1 MYSLKKF
8 KHLDNNYM
16 LVQLDDKVK
25 NNFLSSF
32 LIGIDN
38 KFLKLDIADL
48 NESTDYYKN
57 KLNDKVVK
65 KFAGKKFNKLNKK
78 HLTYLADLCKMN
90 LVIFDLDKLDLK
102 FSTDLN
108 KKNKTVYLF
117 KHGKKE
123 HLLMKQNMRGMVSKL
138 PVGIYEQ
145 FGGMPSRVGDKR
157 PAPQTP
163 LNEQEPLKR
172 PSSVG
177 YNNDVENSK
186 DESSDD
192 EDMSPKHLSI
202 VKTTP
207 NSDDINLIEQINLVR
222 LADTIYELNQ
232 IDIENKI
239 NFIVSLIYDKISD
252 EILDEID
259 NMNDEQRK
267 NLEYEILKWIEDNII
282 KYDLDKKNLNIE
294 DFVKN
299 LKDYDVPD
307 SDDESDTSSESDT
320 TSVPD
325 TDDEQ
330 DTSSV
335 SGDKNPSKRGGTNL
349 MKQDKPPYNKYE
361 KSDYVHDF
369 QQLRGNKKLHDS
381 FKPTNKRKR
390 GGRDP
395 IKSTYNKILNEM
407 NDNNEV
413 VKNEDDI
420 VKSLVLPIF
429 EGLESYN
436 NNGKMYSTEI
446 TSLDAYENIKHLPIN
461 EKIKIMFKKN
471 NNNNNNND
479 GFSKLIDK
487 CKIIYDLIKENKC
500 DYLQFDQG
508 DTKKLLL
515 ETPIS
520 PDSTIGLTRLRN
532 LPTLIDG
539 AGSSKI
545 DTIIENKTNTN
556 NTNEQYWTEIY
567 NNIFHI
573 QNNPL
578 PLTFSSVD
586 YNRNINSSDGSSDGF
601 KMILNNNEETIKN
614 GFTVDNLKEVMCHI
628 TGVKNLQQ
636 DDDNEILNLV
646 KNIEGDDNKLQIL
659 RKLKFIG
666 DRGQIVSAM
675 KDNDQNFTSRTL
687 LGSGDRIFIA
697 YALEQQEPIIFTNQ
711 GITRLYVPNILPN
724 SKELDLIKKELIK
737 KKLLLTNTSIKYNND
752 PKEYADA
759 IFEAFL
765 KENFQKITDNIILQT
780 IEITITNEE
789 IKDLIM
795 STFIN
800 FIDNPDI
807 QFKLLKDEIL
817 NLDMKDVNSFSINNT
832 DFNTINNERSM
843 NNENINDIIMKNDK
857 DENINYIIEKIINKI
872 QPDRPVKNLYKKIK
886 DLLETYA
893 LKAIN
898 PRYTN
903 RPSSKEEYEAY
914 KIQIISDK
922 NIISRFV
929 NNINEISENLKVE
942 IKNNI
947 KNLFKFKKKAAE
959 SIEKIKSYKDE
970 VKSELGDAVIIMNE
984 TKLLEYIKNQENQ

>member
-1 MYSLKKF
+1 MYTFKKF

-16 LVQLDDKVK
+16 LVELNDKVK

-38 KFLKLDIADL
+38 KFLKLDTGDL

-57 KLNDKVVK
+57 KLNDKVME
-65 KFAGKKFNKLNKK
+65 KFDGKKFNKLNKK

-90 LVIFDLDKLDLK
+90 LVIFDLNKLNLK
-102 FSTDLN
+102 FSTELN

-123 HLLMKQNMRGMVSKL
+123 YLLMKQNMRGMVSKL

-145 FGGMPSRVGDKR
+145 FGGDNNSNFNNKYPSLVI
-157 PAPQTP
+157 PQQKSQLLQKKISTLIQP
-163 LNEQEPLKR
+163 DFKP
-172 PSSVG
+172 
-177 YNNDVENSK
+177 
-186 DESSDD
+186 
-192 EDMSPKHLSI
+192 LSI
-202 VKTTP
+202 VKTTL
-207 NSDDINLIEQINLVR
+207 NDDDINLIEQINLVR

-252 EILDEID
+252 EIDKID
-259 NMNDEQRK
+259 NINDEQRK
-267 NLEYEILKWIEDNII
+267 DLEYETMLWLENNII
-282 KYDLDKKNLNIE
+282 YNNLEI
-294 DFVKN
+294 D
-299 LKDYDVPD
+299 DYVSETDDDD
-307 SDDESDTSSESDT
+307 SDDDDTNSVESVE
-320 TSVPD
+320 
-325 TDDEQ
+325 TDNEQ
-330 DTSSV
+330 NV
-335 SGDKNPSKRGGTNL
+335 NPPMKGGINDKQNKS
-349 MKQDKPPYNKYE
+349 PYNRYE

-369 QQLRGNKKLHDS
+369 EKSRSNLLLHRE
-381 FKPTNKRKR
+381 FKE
-390 GGRDP
+390 
-395 IKSTYNKILNEM
+395 TYDKILESIKG
-407 NDNNEV
+407 EIQ
-413 VKNEDDI
+413 NEDNI
-420 VKSLVLPIF
+420 VDSL
-429 EGLESYN
+429 GLSSFSPENVQPQPYN
-436 NNGKMYSTEI
+436 DNGKMYSTEI
-446 TSLDAYENIKHLPIN
+446 TSLEVYERIKHLPIN
-461 EKIKIMFKKN
+461 KKIEEIFKEDTLEPKT
-471 NNNNNNND
+471 D
-479 GFSKLIDK
+479 SFKKLIDK
-487 CKIIYDLIKENKC
+487 CKKIYDLIKENKC

-697 YALEQQEPIIFTNQ
+697 YALEQQEPIIFSNQ
-711 GITRLYVPNILPN
+711 FITRLYVPNILPDREQLESIEQTLLN
-724 SKELDLIKKELIK
+724 PNISITYNGDIKK
-737 KKLLLTNTSIKYNND
+737 
-752 PKEYADA
+752 YADE

-765 KENFQKITDNIILQT
+765 NKNFKEISERIILSPIQ
-780 IEITITNEE
+780 ITITNEE
-789 IKDLIM
+789 IKELII
-795 STFIN
+795 SSILSFIN
-800 FIDNPDI
+800 EQEQFSSNGYIIRFRNEIINVDKIQYDGSIISNSNYSNYLNTNIKEIIEFIIKVANSNTENTRKRKRKEDNNTEIRKKRLYQKLNELETRYLSGLFGTDRKTSI
-807 QFKLLKDEIL
+807 KNLDETEYNLFKIGVFGTIIEESNNIESEIL
-817 NLDMKDVNSFSINNT
+817 KVL
-832 DFNTINNERSM
+832 NE
-843 NNENINDIIMKNDK
+843 
-857 DENINYIIEKIINKI
+857 
-872 QPDRPVKNLYKKIK
+872 
-886 DLLETYA
+886 
-893 LKAIN
+893 
-898 PRYTN
+898 
-903 RPSSKEEYEAY
+903 
-914 KIQIISDK
+914 
-922 NIISRFV
+922 
-929 NNINEISENLKVE
+929 
-942 IKNNI
+942 NI
-947 KNLFKFKKKAAE
+947 KNLFDFKKKATE
-959 SIEKIKSYKDE
+959 SIEIIKSYKEE
-970 VKSELGDAVIIMNE
+970 VKNALGENASRIMNE
-984 TKLLEYIKNQENQ
+984 TKLLEYIKKPENQ